1 MEMMVSPADEET
13 ASPYLRPYVLVTV
26 ATLAVIKGELVASL
40 RVAGPGSAEQAGKS
54 ARWELLSC
62 QPGVGMTLDETA
74 RHAVQRWLPSGAAYV
89 EQLLTCEESEAGEPA
104 PRLQVVY
111 VALVRPPGEPSIF
124 RTSGGAGEVKW
135 WPLDDLPSL
144 QTTQSR
150 LLDAARE
157 RLRDRLGHT
166 DVAASLLDTEFSLS
180 ELQQVYEAVQGREL
194 DKRNFRKWVL
204 GGSLVEPTTHYRRE
218 GAHRPARL
226 YRFVRKE
233 AA

>member
-1 MEMMVSPADEET
+1 MEMVVSLADEET

-40 RVAGPGSAEQAGKS
+40 RATGTGSTDPSGKS
-54 ARWELLSC
+54 SEWELLTS
-62 QPGVGMTLDETA
+62 QPGAGVTLDETA
-74 RHAVQRWLPSGAAYV
+74 QQAVRAWLLSGAAYV
-89 EQLLTCEESEAGEPA
+89 EQLLTCEETSTADPA

-111 VALVRPPGEPSIF
+111 LALVKPPAGSQSFRPAP
-124 RTSGGAGEVKW
+124 GEVKW
-135 WPLDDLPSL
+135 WPLDGLPAL
-144 QTTQSR
+144 PVTQAR
-150 LLDAARE
+150 LLNAARE

-166 DVAASLLDTEFSLS
+166 DVAASLLDAEFSLS

-204 GGSLVEPTTHYRRE
+204 GSSLVEPTAHYRRE

-226 YRFVRKE
+226 YRFVRRE
-233 AA
+233 AT

>member
-26 ATLAVIKGELVASL
+26 ATLAVIKGELVVSL
-40 RVAGPGSAEQAGKS
+40 RAANPGTAEPAGKS

-74 RHAVQRWLPSGAAYV
+74 RHAVGVWLPSGAAYV
-89 EQLLTCEESEAGEPA
+89 EQLLTCEETVTGDPT
-104 PRLQVVY
+104 PCLQVVY
-111 VALVRPPGEPSIF
+111 VALVRPPSDSPTY
-124 RTSGGAGEVKW
+124 RAAVGEVKW
-135 WPLDDLPSL
+135 WRLDDLPSL
-144 QTTQSR
+144 QATHSR

-166 DVAASLLDTEFSLS
+166 DVAASLLDAEFSLS

-204 GGSLVEPTTHYRRE
+204 GGSLVEPTAHYRRE

-226 YRFVRKE
+226 YRFVRRE

>member
-1 MEMMVSPADEET
+1 MEMMVSLADEDT
-13 ASPYLRPYVLVTV
+13 TSAHLRPYVLVTV

-40 RVAGPGSAEQAGKS
+40 RATGGANPDPAGLSVG
-54 ARWELLSC
+54 WELLSC

-74 RHAVQRWLPSGAAYV
+74 RKAVRAWLPSGPAYV
-89 EQLLTCEESEAGEPA
+89 EQLLTCEEPTTGDVT

-111 VALVRPPGEPSIF
+111 FALVRPPSETHAF
-124 RTSGGAGEVKW
+124 RAAPGEVKW
-135 WPLDDLPSL
+135 WSLESLPPL
-144 QTTQSR
+144 QATHTR

-166 DVAASLLDTEFSLS
+166 DVAASLLDAEFSLS

-204 GGSLVEPTTHYRRE
+204 GSSLVEPTAHYRRE

-226 YRFVRKE
+226 YRFFRRE

>member
-26 ATLAVIKGELVASL
+26 ATLAVIKGELVTSL
-40 RVAGPGSAEQAGKS
+40 RLAGVGNPDPVGKS
-54 ARWELLSC
+54 TRWELLSC
-62 QPGVGMTLDETA
+62 QPGMGMTLDETA
-74 RHAVQRWLPSGAAYV
+74 RHAVEAWLPSGPAYV
-89 EQLLTCEESEAGEPA
+89 EQLLTCEETETGNPT

-111 VALVRPPGEPSIF
+111 FALVCPPSEASIF
-124 RTSGGAGEVKW
+124 RTAAGEVKW
-135 WPLDDLPSL
+135 WPLDNLPPL
-144 QTTQSR
+144 HATQSR

-166 DVAASLLDTEFSLS
+166 DVAASLLEVEFSLS

-204 GGSLVEPTTHYRRE
+204 GGSLVEPTAHYRRE

-226 YRFVRKE
+226 YRFVRRE